1 MRFENRG
8 RHAIDLLFP
17 IALFFVFAASALIV
31 LTLAADIYGSTTG
44 ELRVNDENRTALSYI
59 SEKIRQSDV
68 KGGMEIA
75 EVEGTQ
81 CLVMSAEYNGQKYA
95 TYIYEYEGTL
105 KELFARDDAPVSLKS
120 GMDIMAVSSLSMEKD
135 SDTLYRFTTV
145 DSSGK
150 KASVLISERS
160 VP

>member
-81 CLVMSAEYNGQKYA
+81 FMNMK
-95 TYIYEYEGTL
+95 
-105 KELFARDDAPVSLKS
+105 AR
-120 GMDIMAVSSLSMEKD
+120 
-135 SDTLYRFTTV
+135 
-145 DSSGK
+145 
-150 KASVLISERS
+150 
-160 VP
+160 

>member
-75 EVEGTQ
+75 DVEGTQ

-120 GMDIMAVSSLSMEKD
+120 GMDIMAVSSLSMEKE

>member
-75 EVEGTQ
+75 DVEGTQ